1 MENIKKIKIDLK
13 DNPYEIII
21 GSKLINRLPDII
33 SNFLGRKNIYIICDE
48 GVGSI
53 VLPKIKNVLD
63 ESGYN
68 VFVSLIPS
76 GETSKNFKIVEN
88 TISELLD
95 KGIERSDT
103 LIALGGGVIGDLAGF
118 ISSIIFRG
126 IDFIQIPTTLLA
138 QVDSSVGGK
147 TAINV
152 KQGKNLVG
160 SFHQP
165 KIVIS
170 DVNLLTSLPE
180 REIKCG
186 LAEIIKYGV
195 LGDRKF
201 FDWLINNRNDLL
213 NLNQEKL
220 IIAVENSCSMKSEI
234 VQNDEFE
241 KGERALL
248 NLGHTFGHAIEKHF
262 SGNDLVLHGE
272 AISIGMTFAAKFS
285 SSYGELSREECE
297 EIINLLK
304 DYNLPTSLKDI
315 DSNISQ
321 EEIMNLMKHDKK
333 RINEKNTLILL
344 KEIGKAYIS
353 NDIDDKDLMNFFNQ
367 EKIK

>member
-1 MENIKKIKIDLK
+1 MGSIKKIQIDLK

-21 GSKLINRLPDII
+21 GSKLIDELPDIL
-33 SNFLGRKNIYIICDE
+33 SNFLCRKNIYIICDE
-48 GVGSI
+48 DIGSI
-53 VLPKIKNVLD
+53 ILPKIRNVLD
-63 ESGYN
+63 KSGYN

-76 GETSKNFKIVEN
+76 GESSKNFKIVEN

-95 KGIERSDT
+95 KGIERSDA
-103 LIALGGGVIGDLAGF
+103 LIALGGGVIGDLTGF

-152 KQGKNLVG
+152 QQGKNLVG
-160 SFHQP
+160 TFHQP

-170 DVNLLTSLPE
+170 DVSLLSSLPE

-186 LAEIIKYGV
+186 LAEIIKYSV
-195 LGDRKF
+195 LGDRNF
-201 FDWLINNRNDLL
+201 FDWLVNNRNDLL

-220 IIAVENSCSMKSEI
+220 TLAVENSCSMKSKI

-262 SGNDLVLHGE
+262 SDTDLLLHGE
-272 AISIGMTFAAKFS
+272 AISIGMVFAAKFS
-285 SSYGELSREECE
+285 SSHGELSQMECE
-297 EIINLLK
+297 ELINLLK
-304 DYNLPTSLKDI
+304 DYSLPTSLEDI
-315 DSNISQ
+315 DGKISQ
-321 EEIMNLMKHDKK
+321 DEIMKLMKHDKK

-353 NDIDDKDLMNFFNQ
+353 NDIDDKDLVNFFSQ

>member
-1 MENIKKIKIDLK
+1 MGSIKKIQIDLK

-21 GSKLINRLPDII
+21 GSKLIDELPDIL

-48 GVGSI
+48 DIGSI
-53 VLPKIKNVLD
+53 ILPKIRNVLD
-63 ESGYN
+63 KSGYN

-76 GETSKNFKIVEN
+76 GESSKNFKIVEN

-95 KGIERSDT
+95 KGIERSDA
-103 LIALGGGVIGDLAGF
+103 LIALGGGVIGDLTGF

-152 KQGKNLVG
+152 QQGKNLVG
-160 SFHQP
+160 TFHQP

-170 DVNLLTSLPE
+170 DVSLLSSLPE

-186 LAEIIKYGV
+186 LAEIIKYSV
-195 LGDRKF
+195 LGDRNF
-201 FDWLINNRNDLL
+201 FDWLVNNRNDLL

-220 IIAVENSCSMKSEI
+220 TLAVENSCSMKSKI

-262 SGNDLVLHGE
+262 SDTDLLLHGE
-272 AISIGMTFAAKFS
+272 AISIGMAFAAKFS
-285 SSYGELSREECE
+285 SSHGELSQMECE
-297 EIINLLK
+297 ELINLLK
-304 DYNLPTSLKDI
+304 DYSLPTSLEDI
-315 DSNISQ
+315 DGKISQ
-321 EEIMNLMKHDKK
+321 DEIMKLMKHDKK

-353 NDIDDKDLMNFFNQ
+353 NDIDDKDLVNFFSQ

>member
-1 MENIKKIKIDLK
+1 MGSIKKIQIDLK

-21 GSKLINRLPDII
+21 GSKLIDELPDIL

-48 GVGSI
+48 GIGSI
-53 VLPKIKNVLD
+53 ILPKIRNVLD
-63 ESGYN
+63 KSGYN

-76 GETSKNFKIVEN
+76 GESSKNFKIVEN

-95 KGIERSDT
+95 KGIERSDA
-103 LIALGGGVIGDLAGF
+103 LIALGGGVIGDLTGF

-152 KQGKNLVG
+152 QQGKNLVG
-160 SFHQP
+160 TFHQP

-170 DVNLLTSLPE
+170 DVSLLSSLPE
-180 REIKCG
+180 REVKCG
-186 LAEIIKYGV
+186 LAEIIKYSV
-195 LGDRKF
+195 LGDRNF
-201 FDWLINNRNDLL
+201 FDWLVNNRNDLL

-220 IIAVENSCSMKSEI
+220 TLAVENSCSMKSKI

-262 SGNDLVLHGE
+262 SDTDLLLHGE
-272 AISIGMTFAAKFS
+272 AISIGMAFAAKFS
-285 SSYGELSREECE
+285 SSHGELSQMECE
-297 EIINLLK
+297 ELINLLK
-304 DYNLPTSLKDI
+304 DYSLPTSLEDI
-315 DSNISQ
+315 DGKISQ
-321 EEIMNLMKHDKK
+321 DEIMKLMKHDKK

-353 NDIDDKDLMNFFNQ
+353 NDIDDKDLVNFFSQ

>member
-21 GSKLINRLPDII
+21 GSKLIDELPDII

-53 VLPKIKNVLD
+53 ILPKIKNVLD

-103 LIALGGGVIGDLAGF
+103 LIALGCGVSGDLAGF
-118 ISSIIFRG
+118 ICSIKFRG

-160 SFHQP
+160 AFHQP
-165 KIVIS
+165 K
-170 DVNLLTSLPE
+170 
-180 REIKCG
+180 
-186 LAEIIKYGV
+186 
-195 LGDRKF
+195 
-201 FDWLINNRNDLL
+201 
-213 NLNQEKL
+213 
-220 IIAVENSCSMKSEI
+220 
-234 VQNDEFE
+234 
-241 KGERALL
+241 
-248 NLGHTFGHAIEKHF
+248 
-262 SGNDLVLHGE
+262 LVLIDPSTLQTLPDRQFR
-272 AISIGMTFAAKFS
+272 AGMA
-285 SSYGELSREECE
+285 EV
-297 EIINLLK
+297 
-304 DYNLPTSLKDI
+304 
-315 DSNISQ
+315 
-321 EEIMNLMKHDKK
+321 
-333 RINEKNTLILL
+333 
-344 KEIGKAYIS
+344 
-353 NDIDDKDLMNFFNQ
+353 
-367 EKIK
+367 IK

>member
-1 MENIKKIKIDLK
+1 MGSIKKIQIDLK

-21 GSKLINRLPDII
+21 GSKLIDELPDIL

-48 GVGSI
+48 GIGSI
-53 VLPKIKNVLD
+53 ILPKIRNVLD
-63 ESGYN
+63 KSGYN

-76 GETSKNFKIVEN
+76 GESSKNFKIVEN

-95 KGIERSDT
+95 KGIERSDA
-103 LIALGGGVIGDLAGF
+103 LIALGGGVIGDLTGF

-152 KQGKNLVG
+152 QQGKNLVG
-160 SFHQP
+160 TFHQP

-170 DVNLLTSLPE
+170 DVSLLSSLPE

-186 LAEIIKYGV
+186 LAEIIKYSV
-195 LGDRKF
+195 LGDRNF
-201 FDWLINNRNDLL
+201 FDWLVNNRNDLL

-220 IIAVENSCSMKSEI
+220 TLAVENSCSMKSKI

-262 SGNDLVLHGE
+262 SDTDLLLHGE
-272 AISIGMTFAAKFS
+272 AISIGMVFAAKFS
-285 SSYGELSREECE
+285 SSHGELSQMECE
-297 EIINLLK
+297 ELINLLK
-304 DYNLPTSLKDI
+304 DYSLPTSLEDI
-315 DSNISQ
+315 DGKISQ
-321 EEIMNLMKHDKK
+321 DEIMKLMKHDKK

-353 NDIDDKDLMNFFNQ
+353 NDIDDKDLVNFFSQ

>member
-1 MENIKKIKIDLK
+1 MGSIKKIQIDLK

-21 GSKLINRLPDII
+21 GSKLIDELPDIL

-48 GVGSI
+48 GIGSI
-53 VLPKIKNVLD
+53 ILPKIRNVLD
-63 ESGYN
+63 KSGYN

-76 GETSKNFKIVEN
+76 GESSKNFKIVEN

-95 KGIERSDT
+95 KGIERSDA
-103 LIALGGGVIGDLAGF
+103 LIALGGGVIGDLTGF

-152 KQGKNLVG
+152 QQGKNLVG
-160 SFHQP
+160 TFHQP

-170 DVNLLTSLPE
+170 DVSLLSSLPE

-186 LAEIIKYGV
+186 LAEIIKYSV
-195 LGDRKF
+195 LGDRNF
-201 FDWLINNRNDLL
+201 FDWLVNNRNDLL

-220 IIAVENSCSMKSEI
+220 TLAVENSCSMKSKI

-262 SGNDLVLHGE
+262 SDTDLLLHGE
-272 AISIGMTFAAKFS
+272 AISIGMAFAAKFS
-285 SSYGELSREECE
+285 SSHGELSQMECE
-297 EIINLLK
+297 ELINLLK
-304 DYNLPTSLKDI
+304 DYSLPTSLEDI
-315 DSNISQ
+315 DGKISQ
-321 EEIMNLMKHDKK
+321 DEIMKLMKHDKK

-353 NDIDDKDLMNFFNQ
+353 NDIDDEDLVNFFSQ